1 MLERLNRL
9 PHRGDR
15 FDPTADQRPED
26 VPDRGAGRIPP
37 LRGWPGPGGGR
48 CSYLQP
54 AREWRGTTAQ
64 GTHRRSGFG
73 H

>member
-48 CSYLQP
+48 CSYL
-54 AREWRGTTAQ
+54 
-64 GTHRRSGFG
+64 
-73 H
+73 